1 MAHTRKIS
9 TQNFLWNLLFSVS
22 LGHAYVEYATLPWKP
37 EQYPHP
43 DLDARTC
50 RTEYHRFCDP
60 DQVLF
65 ESEIRTIE
73 QYLRKD
79 RRVECNQDLYEVQ
92 LGVAIVKQVS
102 KSRSFERHESVGL
115 TKKLDFIVKKRRWR

>member
-1 MAHTRKIS
+1 MHKINCRTRKRS
-9 TQNFLWNLLFSVS
+9 TPTFLWNLLFFFSCYSVA
-22 LGHAYVEYATLPWKP
+22 HAYVEYATIPWRP

-65 ESEIRTIE
+65 ESEIRAVE
-73 QYLRKD
+73 DYLRKD
-79 RRVECNQDLYEVQ
+79 RVLECNSDMYEVQ

-102 KSRSFERHESVGL
+102 VTISYDYSCEE
-115 TKKLDFIVKKRRWR
+115 